1 MSRDNAR
8 TPMQWDDSENAGFS
22 TATPWLPVNPNSE
35 MVNAA
40 AEIDDPDSVFS
51 HYRALIA
58 LRHNEPTVAYGDFTM
73 LLPDH
78 DTIYAFIRAYEST
91 RLLVL
96 ANFSS
101 EPVGFSNLS
110 GAGLE
115 EWKDAE
121 LVLRNY
127 PAVGDVP
134 GAASRV
140 GGPGAARFRKRRITC
155 IMPMGGRSALCA
167 SRSSGPSQHRPGC
180 ALSLDLA
187 CEGVQLG
194 GNHLTR

>member
-1 MSRDNAR
+1 M
-8 TPMQWDDSENAGFS
+8 
-22 TATPWLPVNPNSE
+22 
-35 MVNAA
+35 
-40 AEIDDPDSVFS
+40 
-51 HYRALIA
+51 
-58 LRHNEPTVAYGDFTM
+58 AYGDFTM

-121 LVLRNY
+121 LILRNY
-127 PAVGDVP
+127 PAVDGVLAP
-134 GAASRV
+134 LPRV
-140 GGPGAARFRKRRITC
+140 GGPGACALQEASHHVHNADERTER
-155 IMPMGGRSALCA
+155 ALCFTFLRTDSA
-167 SRSSGPSQHRPGC
+167 PSRVRAVARPG
-180 ALSLDLA
+180 LRRRP
-187 CEGVQLG
+187 
-194 GNHLTR
+194 TRGQPPVPVSPQWSAA